1 MCTKNHNHRLCC
13 SCDMAHDRCNS
24 YFLFWAIFCPF
35 TPLTAWKMKNSKKNE
50 KHPWKYHHFAQV
62 YQKSLLY
69 AVLIMRYGA
78 WEMYLFFILG
88 NFLLFYPPNS
98 PKNKNFK
105 KMKQKTRDIIILH
118 KCTKTHDHML
128 YCSWDLVHDGC
139 NFYFSF
145 WALFCPFTPHN
156 SPKNENF
163 KNMKK
168 PLEKSSFYTSA
179 PKIMVIC
186 YVVLEIWHVTDI
198 IVVFNFG
205 QFFALLP
212 PWQPKKWKFQKNE
225 KKTWRYHHFTQLYQK
240 LWL

>member
-88 NFLLFYPPNS
+88 NFLLFYPPNI

-128 YCSWDLVHDGC
+128 YCSWDVVCDGC
-139 NFYFSF
+139 NYFSF
-145 WALFCPFTPHN
+145 WAIFCFTPLTN
-156 SPKNENF
+156 RKIKISRKWKNNPEI
-163 KNMKK
+163 
-168 PLEKSSFYTSA
+168 LSFYTSV
-179 PKIMVIC
+179 PKIIIIC
-186 YVVLEIWHVTDI
+186 YTVLETWRVMDA
-198 IVVFNFG
+198 IVVFHFG
-205 QFFALLP
+205 LLFTLLP
-212 PWQPKKWKFQKNE
+212 PNSPKKQKFRKNE
-225 KKTWRYHHFTQLYQK
+225 KKA
-240 LWL
+240 